1 MKRNSGI
8 TLIALVITIVIIII
22 LASVTINFAFG
33 DNGLINMAEE
43 ARDLAANSTDYESNA
58 RANLVAYMNEY
69 IAGLNDGSST
79 EEPEQPVEKE
89 QSVVEVTAQI
99 ISGPFQRGE
108 TIQIEAN
115 VSKGDGKIEYK
126 VTAGTDVVSVSET
139 GLITVLGDGSATIEV
154 SVPETEKYA
163 ASDPVE
169 IRITIYPTVVEP
181 EKQKA
186 VITTTPSRRGYS
198 IRR

>member
-1 MKRNSGI
+1 
-8 TLIALVITIVIIII
+8 
-22 LASVTINFAFG
+22 
-33 DNGLINMAEE
+33 MAEE

-58 RANLVAYMNEY
+58 RANLVTYMNEY

-79 EEPEQPVEKE
+79 EEPGQPGQPEEKE
-89 QSVVEVTAQI
+89 QSVVEVTAQT
-99 ISGPFQRGE
+99 ISGPFQRGD

-139 GLITVLGDGSATIEV
+139 GLITVLGVGSATIEV
-154 SVPETEKYA
+154 SVPETENYA

-169 IRITIYPTVVEP
+169 IRITII
-181 EKQKA
+181 A
-186 VITTTPSRRGYS
+186 TPVGP
-198 IRR
+198 